1 MTKNLLLFSS
11 RNSTTRGW
19 SKLYNLC
26 PNPSDSSDDTS
37 MYNVSVPSTLCTEDS
52 SIATNLS
59 ILTERTKEA
68 GFTDNLSYDPDFNET
83 YVPQVD
89 LQIEIEVILINT
101 ELTLSLSLSLSL
113 SATMYRVHVRN
124 KQTKTQKTRISCL
137 SLCLSLF

>member
-1 MTKNLLLFSS
+1 MTKSLLLFSS

-89 LQIEIEVILINT
+89 LQIAVVLIIT
-101 ELTLSLSLSLSL
+101 ELSLSLYLSLSLSLSL
-113 SATMYRVHVRN
+113 SLRYNVQGSR
-124 KQTKTQKTRISCL
+124 
-137 SLCLSLF
+137 

>member
-89 LQIEIEVILINT
+89 LQIEVVLINT
-101 ELTLSLSLSLSL
+101 ELSLSLSLSYNVQG
-113 SATMYRVHVRN
+113 SR
-124 KQTKTQKTRISCL
+124 
-137 SLCLSLF
+137 